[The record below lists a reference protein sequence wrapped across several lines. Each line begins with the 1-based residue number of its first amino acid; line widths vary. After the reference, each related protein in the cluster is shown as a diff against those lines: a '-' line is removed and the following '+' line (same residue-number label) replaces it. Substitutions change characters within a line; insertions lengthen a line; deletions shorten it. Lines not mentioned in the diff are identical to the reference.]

1 MGRTV
6 ELFCSLSSKRWAYR
20 LENVFNRVRFLKS
33 RLSIRIVNRPFA
45 RHVLSILRSKNTDQV
60 TFRKN
65 LVKLGRILG
74 YEIADDLGFR
84 EVLVETP
91 MGKANGVVIDA
102 LENVVII
109 NVLRAATPLV
119 EGLLKAFPSARQG
132 VVVARRRE
140 TEYNAPPSRMDVDI
154 YYSRIPSV
162 GSQDTVI
169 VADPMVATG
178 STILRV
184 LELIR
189 AKCTPSR
196 LYIASVIASKQGVD
210 ALLSSGYTI
219 RLYAVEVDPVLN
231 NKGYIIPGLGDAGD
245 RAFG

>member
-1 MGRTV
+1 MFRP
-6 ELFCSLSSKRWAYR
+6 
-20 LENVFNRVRFLKS
+20 ENVFNRVWFVEHE
-33 RLSIRIVNRPFA
+33 LSLRIVDRPFA
-45 RHVLSILRSKNTDQV
+45 RHVLSILRSKDTDQV
-60 TFRKN
+60 AFRKN

-91 MGKANGVVIDA
+91 VGRARGVVIDA
-102 LENVVII
+102 LEKVIII

-140 TEYNAPPSRMDVDI
+140 TEYDAPPSRMDVDI
-154 YYSRIPSV
+154 YYSRIPSL
-162 GSQDTVI
+162 GPQDTVV

-184 LELIR
+184 LELVHAIS
-189 AKCTPSR
+189 TPNR
-196 LYIASVIASKQGVD
+196 LYIASIIASKQGVD
-210 ALLSSGYTI
+210 ALLSSGYHV
-219 RLYAVEVDPVLN
+219 RLYTVEVDPLLN